1 MMKKEY
7 YKPTVAVMS
16 IFSQTIMGA
25 SDNYSDPGSSS
36 HGTPGGPSTAPARKL
51 YV

>member
-1 MMKKEY
+1 MKKEY

-25 SDNYSDPGSSS
+25 SDNYSIPTEEKDSL
-36 HGTPGGPSTAPARKL
+36 GPKTAPGRRL
-51 YV
+51 YI